1 MLALAKGVAIMRK
14 IRYFS
19 IILTCLIFLSFIVGT
34 PFVFAT
40 WSYDGA
46 LSANIDLNINVMVM
60 PWEGADE
67 LPNQSEYGNNHK
79 ILIENVLNG
88 TYVSGNS
95 TQNIGL
101 NTPDSYLVQEIEKRK
116 DISYRDANQLGSMDL
131 WQSDRINEFFN
142 LSTSSN
148 KVEFILKFPD
158 GSDDTYYLYSTSL
171 DLGDGWSPEIPVG
184 TYIFPVYKTTL
195 QRNADGIW
203 EAISTEVGHAKS
215 ARYNNPYTG
224 LALGNAFDTNSWVK
238 GKIGTSFDDAIY
250 TKLNYSMPVET
261 HEESTETYYY
271 YDSSSTTNVSVAVQN
286 STKAIVYVYDN
297 NGNLVT
303 TRDNTSQGSQTVT
316 FKPSRNTRYY
326 VKVTGDTYCTF
337 TIS

>member
-1 MLALAKGVAIMRK
+1 MRRVK
-14 IRYFS
+14 Y
-19 IILTCLIFLSFIVGT
+19 LSFIVALVLFLGFIIGA
-34 PFVFAT
+34 PFVKAE
-40 WSYDGA
+40 WKYSEA
-46 LSANIDLNINVMVM
+46 ISADISLDINVVVM

-79 ILIENVLNG
+79 ILINNVLNG
-88 TYVSGNS
+88 TYVSGNT
-95 TQNIGL
+95 TQSIGL

-116 DISYRDANQLGSMDL
+116 DITYRDADQLGSMDL

-142 LSTSSN
+142 LSEGSN

-171 DLGDGWSPEIPVG
+171 NLGDGWSLEIPSG

-195 QRNADGIW
+195 KKNSEGVW
-203 EAISTEVGHAKS
+203 EAISTEVGSAKS
-215 ARYNNPYTG
+215 ARYSNPYTG

-238 GKIGTSFDDAIY
+238 GRIGTSFDDAIY
-250 TKLNYSMPVET
+250 TKLNYGMPVET
-261 HEESTETYYY
+261 HNDSDETYYY
-271 YDSSSTTNVSVAVQN
+271 YESSSTNNVTVTVQN
-286 STKAIVYVYDN
+286 STKAVVYVYDS

-303 TRDNTSQGSQTVT
+303 TRNNTSQGSQTVT
-316 FKPSRNTRYY
+316 FKPSRNTKYY
-326 VKVTGDTYCTF
+326 VKVTGDTYCVF

>member
-1 MLALAKGVAIMRK
+1 MVTAMKKIKYLCMILVVAILVA
-14 IRYFS
+14 FS
-19 IILTCLIFLSFIVGT
+19 IGT
-34 PFVFAT
+34 YGVLAE
-40 WSYDGA
+40 WKYSES
-46 LSANIDLNINVMVM
+46 LSANVDLDIKVMVL

-88 TYVSGNS
+88 TYVSGGE
-95 TQNIGL
+95 TQGIGL
-101 NTPDSYLVQEIEKRK
+101 NTKNSYLVREIENRK
-116 DISYRDANQLGSMDL
+116 DISYRDANQLGSMDI
-131 WQSDRINEFFN
+131 WQSDRLNEFFE
-142 LSTSSN
+142 LSDTSN

-184 TYIFPVYKTTL
+184 TYIYPVYKTTL
-195 QRNADGIW
+195 QRNSDGVW
-203 EAISTEVGHAKS
+203 EAVSTEVGSAKS

-224 LALGNAFDTNSWVK
+224 LALGNAFDTGSWVK

-250 TKLNYSMPVET
+250 TKLDYAMPVET
-261 HEESTETYYY
+261 HSEEAETYYY
-271 YDSSSTTNVSVAVQN
+271 YDSSSTSNVSVTVQN
-286 STKAIVYVYDN
+286 SEKAVVYVYDS

-303 TRDNTSQGSQTVT
+303 TRDGTSQGSQTVT

-326 VKVTGDTYCTF
+326 FKVTGDVYCTF

>member
-1 MLALAKGVAIMRK
+1 
-14 IRYFS
+14 
-19 IILTCLIFLSFIVGT
+19 
-34 PFVFAT
+34 
-40 WSYDGA
+40 
-46 LSANIDLNINVMVM
+46 MVM

-79 ILIENVLNG
+79 ILIENVLSG

-101 NTPDSYLVQEIEKRK
+101 NTPNSYLVQEIQSRK
-116 DISYRDANQLGSMDL
+116 NISYRDADQLGSMDL

-148 KVEFILKFPD
+148 EVEFILKFPD
-158 GSDDTYYLYSTSL
+158 GSDDTYYLYSTSVN
-171 DLGDGWSPEIPVG
+171 LGDGWTPEIPVG
-184 TYIFPVYKTTL
+184 TYIYPVYKTTL
-195 QRNADGIW
+195 QRNSAGVW
-203 EAISTEVGHAKS
+203 EAISTEVGRAKS
-215 ARYNNPYTG
+215 ARYSNPYTG
-224 LALGNAFDTNSWVK
+224 LALGNAFDTSSWEK
-238 GKIGTSFDDAIY
+238 GKFGTSFDNAIY

-271 YDSSSTTNVSVAVQN
+271 YDSSSTTNVSVTVEN
-286 STKAIVYVYDN
+286 STKAVVYVYNN

-303 TRDNTSQGSQTVT
+303 TLNNTSQGSQKVT

-326 VKVTGDTYCTF
+326 VKVTGDVYCTF

>member
-1 MLALAKGVAIMRK
+1 MSKMKYFTAVLVVLVIAV
-14 IRYFS
+14 FS
-19 IILTCLIFLSFIVGT
+19 IGT
-34 PFVFAT
+34 PSVLAE
-40 WSYDGA
+40 WKYSEA
-46 LSANIDLNINVMVM
+46 ISADIDLDLNVVVM

-88 TYVSGNS
+88 TYVSGTT

-101 NTPDSYLVQEIEKRK
+101 NTENSYLVQEINARK
-116 DISYRDANQLGSMDL
+116 NISYRDANQLGSMDL

-142 LSTSSN
+142 LSIGSN

-171 DLGDGWSPEIPVG
+171 ELGDGWNPEIPVG
-184 TYIFPVYKTTL
+184 TYICPVYKTTL
-195 QRNADGIW
+195 QRNSEGVW

-238 GKIGTSFDDAIY
+238 GRLGTSFDDAIY
-250 TKLNYSMPVET
+250 TKLNYSMPVEHINDT
-261 HEESTETYYY
+261 DEGYYY
-271 YDSSSTTNVSVAVQN
+271 YDSTSTSNVSVTIQN
-286 STKAIVYVYDN
+286 SERAVVYVYDSSRK
-297 NGNLVT
+297 LVT
-303 TRDNTSQGSQTVT
+303 TRNNTSQGSQTVT
-316 FKPSRNTRYY
+316 FKPSRNARYY
-326 VKVTGDTYCTF
+326 IKVTGDVYCTF
-337 TIS
+337 TIG

>member
-1 MLALAKGVAIMRK
+1 MRK
-14 IRYFS
+14 VRYFS
-19 IILTCLIFLSFIVGT
+19 LILTCLVFLCFVVGT

-101 NTPDSYLVQEIEKRK
+101 NTPNSYLVQEIEARK

-142 LSTSSN
+142 LSTSSS

-158 GSDDTYYLYSTSL
+158 GSNDTYYLYSTSL
-171 DLGDGWSPEIPVG
+171 DLGDGWNPEIPVG
-184 TYIFPVYKTTL
+184 TYIFPVYRTTL

-215 ARYNNPYTG
+215 ARYNNPYPG
-224 LALGNAFDTNSWVK
+224 LALGNAFDTNSWVE
-238 GKIGTSFDDAIY
+238 GKIGTSFDNAIY
-250 TKLNYSMPVET
+250 TKLDYSMPVET

-286 STKAIVYVYDN
+286 STKAVVYVYDN
-297 NGNLVT
+297 NGKLVT
-303 TRDNTSQGSQTVT
+303 TRNNTSQGSQNVT

-326 VKVTGDTYCTF
+326 VKVTGDVYCTF
-337 TIS
+337 KIS

>member
-1 MLALAKGVAIMRK
+1 MSKMKYFTAVLVVLVIAV
-14 IRYFS
+14 FS
-19 IILTCLIFLSFIVGT
+19 IGT
-34 PFVFAT
+34 PSVLAE
-40 WSYDGA
+40 WKYSEA
-46 LSANIDLNINVMVM
+46 ISADIDLDLNVVVM

-88 TYVSGNS
+88 TYVSGNT

-101 NTPDSYLVQEIEKRK
+101 NTENSYLVQEIDKRK

-142 LSTSSN
+142 LSIGSN

-171 DLGDGWSPEIPVG
+171 DLGDGWNPEIPVG
-184 TYIFPVYKTTL
+184 TYICPVYKTTL
-195 QRNADGIW
+195 QRNSEGVW

-238 GKIGTSFDDAIY
+238 GRLGTSFDDAIY
-250 TKLNYSMPVET
+250 TKLNYSMPVEHINYT
-261 HEESTETYYY
+261 DEGYYY
-271 YDSSSTTNVSVAVQN
+271 YDSTATSNVSVTIQN
-286 STKAIVYVYDN
+286 SEKAVAYVYDS

-303 TRDNTSQGSQTVT
+303 TRNNTSQGSQTVT
-316 FKPSRNTRYY
+316 FKPSRNARYY
-326 VKVTGDTYCTF
+326 IKITGDVYCTF
-337 TIS
+337 KIG

>member
-1 MLALAKGVAIMRK
+1 MRK
-14 IRYFS
+14 LKYIS
-19 IILTCLIFLSFIVGT
+19 LVLVAVVIVVFAIGT
-34 PFVFAT
+34 PSVFAE
-40 WSYDGA
+40 WKYSHA
-46 LSANIDLNINVMVM
+46 ISADIDLDVNVVVM

-88 TYVSGNS
+88 TCVLGNT

-101 NTPDSYLVQEIEKRK
+101 NTENSYLVQEIESRK
-116 DISYRDANQLGSMDL
+116 DISYRDANQLGSMDI

-142 LSTSSN
+142 LSTASN

-158 GSDDTYYLYSTSL
+158 GSDDTYYLYSTSV

-184 TYIFPVYKTTL
+184 TYIYPVYKTTL
-195 QRNADGIW
+195 QRNSEGVW
-203 EAISTEVGHAKS
+203 EAVSTEVGSAKS

-238 GKIGTSFDDAIY
+238 GKLGTSFDDAIY
-250 TKLNYSMPVET
+250 TKLDYAMPVECHNDT
-261 HEESTETYYY
+261 DETYYY
-271 YDSSSTTNVSVAVQN
+271 YDSSSTTTVSVTVQN
-286 STKAIVYVYDN
+286 SEKAVVYVYDS

-303 TRDNTSQGSQTVT
+303 TRDNTTQGSQTVT

-326 VKVTGDTYCTF
+326 VKVTGDVYCTF

>member
-1 MLALAKGVAIMRK
+1 MRK
-14 IRYFS
+14 IKYLS
-19 IILTCLIFLSFIVGT
+19 LILVVAIIGLFALGT
-34 PFVFAT
+34 SSVFAE
-40 WSYDGA
+40 WKYSEA
-46 LSANIDLNINVMVM
+46 LSADIDFDINVIVL

-79 ILIENVLNG
+79 ILIENILNG
-88 TYVSGNS
+88 TYVSGGQ
-95 TQNIGL
+95 TQDIGL
-101 NTPDSYLVQEIEKRK
+101 NTKNSYLVNEIEKRK

-142 LSTSSN
+142 LSEGSN

-184 TYIFPVYKTTL
+184 TNIFPVYKTTL
-195 QRNADGIW
+195 QRNSNGVW
-203 EAISTEVGHAKS
+203 EAVSTEIGCAKS

-238 GKIGTSFDDAIY
+238 GRIGTSFDDAVY
-250 TKLNYSMPVET
+250 TKLDYAMPVET
-261 HEESTETYYY
+261 VSQTAEAYYY
-271 YDSSSTTNVSVAVQN
+271 YDSSSTTNVSVTVQN
-286 STKAIVYVYDN
+286 SDKAILYVYDN
-297 NGNLVT
+297 NGNLVS
-303 TRDNTSQGSQTVT
+303 TRNNTSQGSQMVT
-316 FKPSRNTRYY
+316 FKPNRSTRYY
-326 VKVTGDTYCTF
+326 VKVTGDVYCTF